1 MTYEEYLEFDRLI
14 WKGSTSKRAQKLM
27 EKWQNL
33 SREEREVLIQRK
45 YKEGK

>member
-1 MTYEEYLEFDRLI
+1 MTDEEYLEFDKLI
-14 WKGSTSKRAQKLM
+14 WKGSTSTRAQKLM
-27 EKWQNL
+27 EKWQSL